1 MKSLL
6 SSESLTVKWAMRSRT
21 DFSNIANYEAVEL
34 KFVSMHQWLPK
45 SLKVATHP
53 SERGRFSKPFLGF
66 VKKINLVEFCIKTN
80 EMIRKK
86 NFGQLLRLFI
96 FWSSSPYLLSLS
108 PSLKNFATH
117 THSNTHTNS
126 LFLTLSLSH
135 SHSHTSFF
143 FWVLIVSQSLQ
154 MRCFVLSQMTSSR
167 TSNRQKKFGNTDF
180 W

>member
-1 MKSLL
+1 MS
-6 SSESLTVKWAMRSRT
+6 SRT

-34 KFVSMHQWLPK
+34 KFVSMDQWLPK

-96 FWSSSPYLLSLS
+96 F
-108 PSLKNFATH
+108 
-117 THSNTHTNS
+117 
-126 LFLTLSLSH
+126 
-135 SHSHTSFF
+135 
-143 FWVLIVSQSLQ
+143 
-154 MRCFVLSQMTSSR
+154 
-167 TSNRQKKFGNTDF
+167 
-180 W
+180 

>member
-1 MKSLL
+1 M
-6 SSESLTVKWAMRSRT
+6 
-21 DFSNIANYEAVEL
+21 
-34 KFVSMHQWLPK
+34 
-45 SLKVATHP
+45 ATHP

-108 PSLKNFATH
+108 PSPSLKNFATH

-126 LFLTLSLSH
+126 LFLTLSLSLSH

-167 TSNRQKKFGNTDF
+167 TSNRQKNSAIRIFDKQSSRLQVTLVWGTAQHRGGLCAS
-180 W
+180 